1 MHSSTRALRQ
11 HASRRKTMG
20 ILALGIMYWQ
30 RATAFVAPRLPSNAD
45 LISGFLTP
53 AANSHLP
60 YSESAA
66 VGHR

>member
-1 MHSSTRALRQ
+1 
-11 HASRRKTMG
+11 MG